1 MNNEIFAQGL
11 CFYKL
16 FCTFVIGAVIG
27 DMVETIFCYHK
38 YKKWMSRSSFIYGH
52 MSVVWG
58 FAFSLATILAYYIK
72 NIGVIA
78 ISIIGT
84 IFGGIYEY
92 MCSVFTETFMG
103 VKFWDYSKM
112 PYNIAG
118 RINLKYCFYW
128 GMATVIW
135 IKIMFPILEIGI
147 EKIPI
152 VPGTM
157 ICNLVCFF
165 LVIDAILS
173 IMAIKRY
180 IERSKGKYSK
190 GKIWRFLDYF
200 YPDRKIEK
208 IYPHIKICEEVKRKK
223 DVCEI
228 VQLN

>member
-16 FCTFVIGAVIG
+16 FCTF
-27 DMVETIFCYHK
+27 
-38 YKKWMSRSSFIYGH
+38 
-52 MSVVWG
+52 
-58 FAFSLATILAYYIK
+58 
-72 NIGVIA
+72 
-78 ISIIGT
+78 
-84 IFGGIYEY
+84 
-92 MCSVFTETFMG
+92 
-103 VKFWDYSKM
+103 
-112 PYNIAG
+112 
-118 RINLKYCFYW
+118 
-128 GMATVIW
+128 VIW

-208 IYPHIKICEEVKRKK
+208 IYPHIKICEEVKEKRMY
-223 DVCEI
+223 VR
-228 VQLN
+228 LYN